1 LAVASAVVE
10 ERFLLKKLRWYDGFV
25 IALATPGF
33 LLGSLGY
40 TAGDL
45 GGWGSV
51 LLWGISAALA
61 FFIMTLYAEMAAMFP
76 DKPGGF
82 PLYAHEGWRRYFTL
96 IGPVVT
102 FGYWL
107 AWSVVLAF
115 LGVFSGQIITAA
127 WFPGEPAGSAF
138 FGSAAGDGYF
148 STGGAEIGLPH
159 LIAIGLILA
168 VWLFNVRG
176 IRVAVGFGYLAGI
189 LLMIPLFV
197 FMVLPFL
204 NGDFSSS
211 NLTWGSLDGTAG
223 SGADA
228 VSVSTWEVVRLSLVW
243 LWLMAWSSWGVD
255 TCATFAPEYKDTA
268 NDTKLALRSAC
279 IFTLVVYTLLPLG
292 LIGGVGEETVA
303 AFDYVG
309 ALETLTGSTALTD
322 FFVIVIVASFVIS
335 MNTATADGSRA
346 LYGIARDDMTVK
358 QLFNLNRWHVPG
370 RAMTLDMIVNICFV
384 LFIGNIFGILA
395 ASNIGY
401 VLAHFFAITG
411 FILLRKD
418 RPNWPRPI
426 NLSPIWV
433 PIAYVLA
440 AITFVLMVFGVGWFQ
455 TAAGGYGGTKEKI
468 IGFGI
473 LAVAIALFLYR
484 RIVQDGERPHWR
496 EEPPLTPDAHQ
507 AALLEQEMRTA

>member
-1 LAVASAVVE
+1 VAEAVIE
-10 ERFLLKKLRWYDGFV
+10 ERQLLKKLRWYDGFV

-40 TAGDL
+40 SVADL
-45 GGWGSV
+45 GGWGSA
-51 LLWGISAALA
+51 LLWGISAGLA
-61 FFIMTLYAEMAAMFP
+61 FFIMSLYAEMAAMFP

-82 PLYAHEGWRRYFTL
+82 PLYAHEAWRKYFTL
-96 IGPVVT
+96 IGPIAA

-127 WFPGEPAGSAF
+127 WFPDEPAGSAF
-138 FGSAAGDGYF
+138 FGSSAGEGYF

-159 LIAIGLILA
+159 LIAIGLILC

-176 IRVAVGFGYLAGI
+176 VRVAVTFGYLAGL

-204 NGDFSSS
+204 NGDFDSA
-211 NLTWGSLDGTAG
+211 NLTWGALDGEVTA
-223 SGADA
+223 DDQT
-228 VSVSTWEVVRLSLVW
+228 VSISSWEVFRLAMVW
-243 LWLMAWSSWGVD
+243 LWIMAWSSWGVD
-255 TCATFAPEYKDTA
+255 TCATFAPEYEDTA
-268 NDTKLALRSAC
+268 RDTKLALRSAC
-279 IFTLVVYTLLPLG
+279 IFTLVVYTLLPIG
-292 LIGGVGEETVA
+292 LVGGVGEETVA

-309 ALETLTGSTALTD
+309 ALETLTGSEALTN
-322 FFVIVIVASFVIS
+322 FFVIVIVVSFVIS

-346 LYGIARDDMTVK
+346 LYGIARDDMTIK
-358 QLFNLNRWHVPG
+358 QLYNLNRWHVPG
-370 RAMTLDMIVNICFV
+370 RAMTLDMLVNIAFV
-384 LFIGNIFGILA
+384 LFIGNIFGILT

-401 VLAHFFAITG
+401 VLAHFFAITA

-426 NLSPIWV
+426 KLSAVWV
-433 PIAYVLA
+433 PIAWVLA
-440 AITFVLMVFGVGWFQ
+440 VVTFVLTIFGVGWFQ
-455 TAAGGYGGTKEKI
+455 TAAGGYGGTEEKI

-473 LAVAIALFLYR
+473 LIIAVLLFLYR
-484 RIVQDGERPHWR
+484 RIVQDKERPHWQ
-496 EEPPLTPDAHQ
+496 EETPEMPDARMQ
-507 AALLEQEMRTA
+507 ALIEAEMHRV

>member
-1 LAVASAVVE
+1 VAEAVIE
-10 ERFLLKKLRWYDGFV
+10 ERHLLKKLRWYDGFV

-40 TAGDL
+40 TAADL
-45 GGWGSV
+45 GGWGSA
-51 LLWGISAALA
+51 LLWGISALLA
-61 FFIMTLYAEMAAMFP
+61 FFIVNLYAELAAMFP

-82 PLYAHEGWRRYFTL
+82 AIYAHEGWRKYLTL
-96 IGPVVT
+96 VGPIGA

-115 LGVFSGQIITAA
+115 LGVFAGQIITSA
-127 WFPGEPAGSAF
+127 WFPDEPFGSAF
-138 FGSAAGDGYF
+138 FGSAEGEGYF

-159 LIAIGLILA
+159 LIAIGLIIA

-176 IRVAVGFGYLAGI
+176 IRVAVGFGYLAGA

-204 NGDFSSS
+204 NGDFTTS
-211 NLTWGSLDGTAG
+211 NLTWGALDGTVG
-223 SGADA
+223 TGEEA
-228 VSVSTWEVVRLSLVW
+228 VSLSNWEVVRLALVW
-243 LWLMAWSSWGVD
+243 LWLMAWSAWGID

-268 NDTKLALRSAC
+268 NDTKLALRSAAV
-279 IFTLVVYTLLPLG
+279 FTLVVYTILPLG

-309 ALETLTGSTALTD
+309 ALETLTGSTALTN

-346 LYGIARDDMTVK
+346 LYGIARDDMTIK
-358 QLFNLNRWHVPG
+358 QLYNLNRWHVPG
-370 RAMTLDMIVNICFV
+370 RAMTLDMLVNIGFV

-418 RPNWPRPI
+418 RPEWPRPI
-426 NLSPIWV
+426 KLSPIWV
-433 PIAYVLA
+433 PVAWVLA
-440 AITFVLMVFGVGWFQ
+440 AITFVLMIFGVLWFQ

-473 LAVAIALFLYR
+473 LIIAVLLYLYR
-484 RIVQDGERPHWR
+484 RIVQDRERPHWQ
-496 EEPPLTPDAHQ
+496 EETPLVPDA
-507 AALLEQEMRTA
+507 AERALIEAEMRPAY